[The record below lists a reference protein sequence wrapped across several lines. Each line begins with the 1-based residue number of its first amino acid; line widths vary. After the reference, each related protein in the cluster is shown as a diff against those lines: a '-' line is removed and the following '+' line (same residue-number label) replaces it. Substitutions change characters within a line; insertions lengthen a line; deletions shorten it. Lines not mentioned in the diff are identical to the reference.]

1 MKFIDFSKY
10 LQRLEETTKR
20 LEMIDILTELISN
33 LDAEEADKAFYLASG
48 YIKAPFENE
57 KFNIAE
63 KMMIKIIEQTFSTPE
78 KPTIKE
84 EIEKIYADTGD
95 LGNVVFELKKAT
107 KKYDEPSIS
116 EIHKNLSE
124 IAQITGLG
132 SQDLKISKT
141 SNLLKRVA
149 PLSAK
154 HITRII
160 LVQ

>member
-33 LDAEEADKAFYLASG
+33 LDAEETDKAFYLASG
-48 YIKAPFENE
+48 YIKAPFESE

-84 EIEKIYADTGD
+84 EIEKIYTNTG
-95 LGNVVFELKKAT
+95 
-107 KKYDEPSIS
+107 
-116 EIHKNLSE
+116 
-124 IAQITGLG
+124 
-132 SQDLKISKT
+132 
-141 SNLLKRVA
+141 
-149 PLSAK
+149 
-154 HITRII
+154 
-160 LVQ
+160 